1 MSSRLVSTFTKS
13 LTFIGLTSV
22 LASTFLAFGDAEPQ
36 KSAPESDFRWLDQ
49 QNDAALWSKVEAAFD
64 DELKPDKPDPDSLTY
79 DYKHLER
86 VGVMND
92 SALVIVGY
100 RPTAEGPDFE
110 YFRAFN
116 FDLVSGSRSSIIN
129 PERAGT
135 VPLYMWKWEFSRLAR
150 FESSPVPDV
159 VFYYLNCSECEPET
173 ILASLRFD
181 SATRTWQIRSWGDG
195 KPEWWMTRV
204 GLVIDRDLS
213 ASDTVSYN
221 CLYGVLDING
231 DGLDDVAIRC
241 REVTEDVQRKSHVDD
256 STVLYSFKGG
266 KFVGG
271 IVTGR
276 DNRNQILS
284 SLCRNSPSNSLC
296 DKGQSSR

>member
-1 MSSRLVSTFTKS
+1 MLSTKS
-13 LTFIGLTSV
+13 FTFVGFASL
-22 LASTFLAFGDAEPQ
+22 LASTFLAFGAVEPQ
-36 KSAPESDFRWLDQ
+36 KSIPESEFRWLDE
-49 QNDAALWSKVEAAFD
+49 QNDAALWSKVEVAFS

-86 VGVMND
+86 VGVTNN

-100 RPTAEGPDFE
+100 QPTTSPDLE

-116 FDLVSGSRSSIIN
+116 FNLVSDLRSSIIN
-129 PERAGT
+129 PERAGA

-181 SATRTWQIRSWGDG
+181 SATRTWEIRSWGGG

-204 GLVIDRDLS
+204 GLVIDMDLS
-213 ASDTVSYN
+213 VSATLSYN
-221 CLYGVLDING
+221 CLYGISDFNG
-231 DGLDDVAIRC
+231 DGLDELAIRC
-241 REVTEDVQRKSHVDD
+241 RELTEDEHRTSHLAD
-256 STVLYSFKGG
+256 STVLYSLKRG
-266 KFVGG
+266 KFVVEL
-271 IVTGR
+271 VTAGDIR
-276 DNRNQILS
+276 AKILS

-296 DKGQSSR
+296 DKGQTSR